1 MKANYKCQNGKLL
14 KKGFARS
21 PVICSTDCSNSSFLQ
36 QVDSILLFVGYSE
49 LHITLQ
55 YVRYG

>member
-1 MKANYKCQNGKLL
+1 MKANYKCQNGNLL
-14 KKGFARS
+14 TKGFARS

-36 QVDSILLFVGYSE
+36 EVDPILLFVGYSE